1 MKKTLIGLFIA
12 MFSYGVASAEAG
24 FSIGVSGVAG
34 IFGASGSEKDIGTD
48 GTTSG
53 ADEFQSR
60 SEYSGFTY
68 GSIFVEGSM
77 GPIFVGVDYV
87 PGEIETEESSTTV
100 GDKTTSATS
109 TQVTNT
115 VKVGFDAY
123 YTAYVGIKIFED
135 AYIKVGT
142 ASVDVTTKESLG
154 TGSTYGNTS
163 LDGGMVGAGVN
174 KSLDNGMFIRAEVNY
189 TEFDGVKL
197 VSDTAVNEISLDSL
211 DGLAGKISIGK
222 TF

>member
-68 GSIFVEGSM
+68 GSIFVEAAM
-77 GPIFVGVDYV
+77 GPVFVGVDYV
-87 PGEIETEESSTTV
+87 PGEIETEESTTHDTL
-100 GDKTTSATS
+100 GKERINPD
-109 TQVTNT
+109 
-115 VKVGFDAY
+115 
-123 YTAYVGIKIFED
+123 KIFK
-135 AYIKVGT
+135 IF
-142 ASVDVTTKESLG
+142 KEII
-154 TGSTYGNTS
+154 N
-163 LDGGMVGAGVN
+163 
-174 KSLDNGMFIRAEVNY
+174 
-189 TEFDGVKL
+189 
-197 VSDTAVNEISLDSL
+197 
-211 DGLAGKISIGK
+211 
-222 TF
+222 